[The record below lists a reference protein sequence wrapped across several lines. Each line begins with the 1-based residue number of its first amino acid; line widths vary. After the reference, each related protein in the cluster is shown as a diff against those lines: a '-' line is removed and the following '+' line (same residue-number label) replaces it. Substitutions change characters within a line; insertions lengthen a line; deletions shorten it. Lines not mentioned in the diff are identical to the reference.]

1 MKWYSACL
9 RTSVAAFLPHAL
21 SKMQQNSGKAYI
33 MYTRRKTF
41 HYLREWHKKITDKR
55 ERCHVSFFRR
65 NTVSLMDWW
74 PFRLS
79 DMGSTPTHETHQAR
93 LQWQPQSL
101 KRNLS
106 HCCIMKIS
114 VNCLYAF
121 GITLS
126 RRYQPKYQEHIP
138 TLNSMQWDHPN
149 LKKKKTFFEVIFHN
163 SYSSPN
169 YDDKINRMKWVGNVA
184 GMMGK

>member
-41 HYLREWHKKITDKR
+41 HYLREWHKITDKR